1 MFGDEL
7 VLVEIAILQGFL
19 GFKIL
24 LRMAG
29 PQLAPQLRSARR
41 SS

>member
-1 MFGDEL
+1 MFGDEPIL
-7 VLVEIAILQGFL
+7 VKIAILQGFL

-24 LRMAG
+24 PRIAG
-29 PQLAPQLRSARR
+29 PQLRSARR